1 MTKSKNVNCERIDI
15 YACMYAL
22 TSTCSWNKMSSV
34 SNDLT
39 CTTPTFK
46 KHVHLPL
53 SLQSCRITGFFS
65 TAARRNTSST
75 CLRRQKILFVNP
87 TLQSVN
93 APFPWRIWRVPSQ
106 CTPEFPR
113 IEGLI
118 RFNLNTRPYGFIS
131 GGGEGVVPLEVYPF
145 EIPMTF
151 PNRKHINF
159 DPGIFQPSMLLPVKK
174 AQFHTIPRHHFPPL
188 QIPGKL

>member
-131 GGGEGVVPLEVYPF
+131 GGGGRGGAVGGLPLWNSHDLSQQETHQLWSWHFPAIHVTAGQEG
-145 EIPMTF
+145 
-151 PNRKHINF
+151 
-159 DPGIFQPSMLLPVKK
+159 
-174 AQFHTIPRHHFPPL
+174 TIPYNSQTPL
-188 QIPGKL
+188 SSITNSG